1 MARVIL
7 TGACAAAVTVV
18 IWVFANTGRT
28 QGTSSVAPTPVNAI
42 AAFERVTTV
51 LESPRCMNCH
61 PRGDRPSQGDDRHI
75 HLMNVQRGP
84 NDRGLAAMN
93 CTTCH
98 QEHNNDAAGVPGAPH
113 WRLAPKAMGWS
124 GLSRAQLCRTLLDR
138 RKNGERDAAA
148 LVAHMNNDQLVL
160 WAWQPGRGR
169 TPPPLSTDEFKL
181 ALDLWARAGTPC
193 PN

>member
-7 TGACAAAVTVV
+7 TGACAAAATVV

-75 HLMNVQRGP
+75 HLMNVQRGAG
-84 NDRGLAAMN
+84 DRGLPAMT
-93 CTTCH
+93 CSACH
-98 QEHNNDAAGVPGAPH
+98 QEHNND
-113 WRLAPKAMGWS
+113 
-124 GLSRAQLCRTLLDR
+124 
-138 RKNGERDAAA
+138 
-148 LVAHMNNDQLVL
+148 
-160 WAWQPGRGR
+160 
-169 TPPPLSTDEFKL
+169 
-181 ALDLWARAGTPC
+181 
-193 PN
+193 